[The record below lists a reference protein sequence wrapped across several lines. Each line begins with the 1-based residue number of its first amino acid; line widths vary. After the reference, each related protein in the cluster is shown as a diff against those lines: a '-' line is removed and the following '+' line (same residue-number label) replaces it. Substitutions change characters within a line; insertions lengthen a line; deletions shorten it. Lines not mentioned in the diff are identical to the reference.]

1 MNTTN
6 VFAQLPEDLYKHL
19 TVTSGVVL
27 GDFDP
32 TAELDRETVK
42 SNILFATDGGVN
54 PVFTYT
60 YKDLAEGIDNCPT
73 NTMELMRVESTSA
86 VMSGTAKTI
95 TTATLPR
102 FLAHADVSGV
112 DIVEITPRKIIE
124 MSDFKSYWHVCP
136 YGVDGFIAIHLKNA
150 LNTGGFNWQTANND
164 KGSFPF
170 TFTGF
175 SSLENP
181 DEIPFKV
188 YVKKSSSADVTE
200 VIPTTD

>member
-1 MNTTN
+1 MTN
-6 VFAQLPEDLYKHL
+6 VFAQLPEELYKHL
-19 TVTSGVVL
+19 TVTSGVIL

-32 TAELDRETVK
+32 FGEIDRETVK

-54 PVFTYT
+54 PVFTFT
-60 YKDLAEGIDNCPT
+60 YKDMGEGIDNCPT
-73 NTMELMRVESTSA
+73 GTKELARVDNVSA

-95 TTATLPR
+95 TKATFPT
-102 FLAHADVSGV
+102 FLAHADVEDGE
-112 DIVEITPRKIIE
+112 IAEITPRKIIK
-124 MSDFKSYWHVCP
+124 MTDFKSYWHVCP
-136 YGVDGFIAIHLKNA
+136 YGIDGFIAIHLKDA

-164 KGSFPF
+164 NGSFPF

-188 YVKKSSSADVTE
+188 YVKESSSDDPTE

>member
-27 GDFDP
+27 GEFDP

-54 PVFTYT
+54 PVFTYI

-73 NTMELMRVESTSA
+73 NTMELMRVDSVSA

-95 TTATLPR
+95 TTETLPR

-150 LNTGGFNWQTANND
+150 LNTGGFNWQTVNND

-188 YVKKSSSADVTE
+188 YVKESSSADVTE

>member
-27 GDFDP
+27 GAFDP
-32 TAELDRETVK
+32 TGELDRETVK

-73 NTMELMRVESTSA
+73 NTMELMRVDSVSA

-95 TTATLPR
+95 TTETLPR

-150 LNTGGFNWQTANND
+150 LNTGGFNWQTVNND

-181 DEIPFKV
+181 DEIPFKI
-188 YVKKSSSADVTE
+188 YVKESSSADVTE